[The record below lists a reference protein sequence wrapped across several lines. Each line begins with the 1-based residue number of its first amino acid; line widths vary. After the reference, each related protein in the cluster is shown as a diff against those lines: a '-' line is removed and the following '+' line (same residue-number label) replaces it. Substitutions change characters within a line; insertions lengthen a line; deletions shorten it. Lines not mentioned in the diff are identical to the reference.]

1 MAMDSSLASTAHGS
15 TEARQANDEPIIVH
29 ASMLV
34 HGNSTKIL
42 TEIGDASIDCI
53 ITDPP
58 YFIDGMGSE
67 WSDASLRKS
76 RGKAGAIGGL
86 PVGMKYDRR
95 QGQRLYEFML
105 HVSEEAFRILKPGGF
120 FLSFSQGRL
129 YHNMAAAIEDAGF
142 EIRDM
147 LVWEREGQAKAFTQ
161 DHFVRRM
168 DIPDDEKERI
178 ISSLGGRK
186 TPQLK
191 GMSEPIVLAQKPRE
205 GTFVQNWMTYGVGL
219 VDMSETLDG
228 KCPGTIMDV
237 PKPRGAERAESKH
250 MTLKPIALME
260 HLVRLFT
267 KPGDIILDPFNGSG
281 TTGIACENS
290 GRLYIGI
297 EIDGDFVTESKDRL
311 ERHVMRN
318 GNAIEPDAVTAE
330 RLRAVFPQL
339 GLETQQ

>member
-1 MAMDSSLASTAHGS
+1 
-15 TEARQANDEPIIVH
+15 
-29 ASMLV
+29 
-34 HGNSTKIL
+34 
-42 TEIGDASIDCI
+42 
-53 ITDPP
+53 
-58 YFIDGMGSE
+58 
-67 WSDASLRKS
+67 
-76 RGKAGAIGGL
+76 
-86 PVGMKYDRR
+86 MKYDRR
-95 QGQRLYEFML
+95 QGQRLYDFML
-105 HVSEEAFRILKPGGF
+105 HISAEAFRVLKPGGF

-178 ISSLGGRK
+178 ISTLGGRK

-228 KCPGTIMDV
+228 KCPGTIMNV
-237 PKPRGAERAESKH
+237 PKPRGKERAESRH

-267 KPGDIILDPFNGSG
+267 KPGDIVLDPFNGSG

-290 GRLYIGI
+290 GRLYVGI
-297 EIDGDFVTESKDRL
+297 EIDGGFVTESKDRL
-311 ERHVMRN
+311 ERHVMLN
-318 GNAIEPDAVTAE
+318 GNAIEPDTETAA
-330 RLRAVFPQL
+330 RLHAVFRS
-339 GLETQQ
+339 